1 MDQAALKNEAS
12 TGPETVSTAGIELWK
27 FAAADHC
34 HDLFEQTC
42 ITFARGAS
50 EWGAKVLEAV
60 TANANN
66 MSEFAG
72 ELAAARSWPQVFAVY
87 SSQAWKQFETL
98 ATEAQGFSDLSQK
111 IVTDTLAPVTSA
123 LPEMFNSIAASRWR

>member
-1 MDQAALKNEAS
+1 MIAAT
-12 TGPETVSTAGIELWK
+12 TGPEPISGRVDLS
-27 FAAADHC
+27 AAPQIC

-50 EWGAKVLEAV
+50 EWGAKTLEAMSV
-60 TANANN
+60 NANN

-72 ELAAARSWPQVFAVY
+72 KLAAARSWPEVVAVY
-87 SSQAWKQFETL
+87 SSQARKQFETL

-123 LPEMFNSIAASRWR
+123 LPEMLNSIAASRWR

>member
-1 MDQAALKNEAS
+1 MAQAALKNGVTTS
-12 TGPETVSTAGIELWK
+12 PETARSIELFK
-27 FAAADHC
+27 FAAPEIC
-34 HDLFEQTC
+34 HDVFEQTC

-50 EWGAKVLEAV
+50 EWGAKTLEAMSV
-60 TANANN
+60 NANN

-72 ELAAARSWPQVFAVY
+72 KLAAARSWPEVVAVY
-87 SSQAWKQFETL
+87 SSQARKQFETL

>member
-1 MDQAALKNEAS
+1 MS
-12 TGPETVSTAGIELWK
+12 V
-27 FAAADHC
+27 
-34 HDLFEQTC
+34 
-42 ITFARGAS
+42 
-50 EWGAKVLEAV
+50 
-60 TANANN
+60 NANN

-72 ELAAARSWPQVFAVY
+72 KLAAARSWPEVVAVY
-87 SSQAWKQFETL
+87 SSQARKQFETL